1 MTNPYLQSVKTHGT
15 GIAQN
20 ILGLVEALDFL
31 GSKNFAVK
39 LVAFVLEMVRQMKV
53 SIGRI

>member
-20 ILGLVEALDFL
+20 FLGLVEALDFL
-31 GSKNFAVK
+31 GSKIFAVK
-39 LVAFVLEMVRQMKV
+39 LVAFVLEMVRLMEF
-53 SIGRI
+53 SIGRA